1 MTSNSNYPKV
11 EDDAIKKYCSV
22 KVYCDIDY
30 LLDKYT
36 KIYSM
41 AGLILDAIEKNEIYQ
56 ESFGEIQNTDVYKFF
71 QRVGYLV
78 IFSEEINYLIPLPEN
93 DLDVNLCTDT
103 LFNYSDK
110 IIEVVT
116 YTIKIIA

>member
-78 IFSEEINYLIPLPEN
+78 I
-93 DLDVNLCTDT
+93 
-103 LFNYSDK
+103 
-110 IIEVVT
+110 
-116 YTIKIIA
+116 